1 METQHKM
8 DLIKRMVK
16 TYNGWLA
23 GLYQFDLSQLRVP
36 QQCYLCHQPSD
47 DICCAFC
54 QADLPHTKLLRSPYD
69 QPNLLH
75 NPKLKT
81 ALAQP
86 VFQQLLAPMRYRW
99 PVSNLMQDF
108 KYHRKDKFA
117 ALFADWMLPSIR
129 EMYGQTLPDI
139 LVPVPIHP
147 LRQLRRYY
155 NQAELLTKSLSQ
167 KLDIPVSQRLCK
179 RIAYQR
185 SQTRL
190 SGKARRNQL
199 QNAFAINENVA
210 LGLSQPMVKRIVIVD
225 DVITT
230 GSTANAVARILKHR
244 FPWAQ
249 LDVWAVAISA

>member
-1 METQHKM
+1 M
-8 DLIKRMVK
+8 DLIKRVAK
-16 TYNGWLA
+16 TYNGWLSD
-23 GLYQFDLSQLRVP
+23 LYQFGLSQLRVP
-36 QQCYLCHQPSD
+36 HQCYLCHQSSD
-47 DICCAFC
+47 DICCSFC
-54 QADLPHTKLLRSPYD
+54 TADLPHTTLLRTPSD

-75 NPKLKT
+75 NPKLKA

-117 ALFADWMLPSIR
+117 ALFADWMLPSIH
-129 EMYGQTLPDI
+129 EMYEQTLPDI

-155 NQAELLTKSLSQ
+155 NQAELLANSLSQ
-167 KLDIPVSQRLCK
+167 KLDIPVSPRLCK

-185 SQTRL
+185 SQTHL

-199 QNAFAINENVA
+199 QKAFAINENVA
-210 LGLSQPMVKRIVIVD
+210 ISLSQSTVKRIVIVD

-230 GSTANAVARILKHR
+230 ASTVNAVAKVLKRR

-249 LDVWAVAISA
+249 LDVWTVAVSA